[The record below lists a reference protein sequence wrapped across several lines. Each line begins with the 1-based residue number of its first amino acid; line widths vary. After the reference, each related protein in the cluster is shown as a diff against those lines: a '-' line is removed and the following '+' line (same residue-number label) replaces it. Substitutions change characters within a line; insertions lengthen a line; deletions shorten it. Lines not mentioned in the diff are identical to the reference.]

1 MRSVLTV
8 TLNPAFDRTVW
19 LEQLVPGATNRALA
33 SALRIGGKGINVA
46 RAVSARGLPAIAVGI
61 AGEDQ
66 AAPIERAMRADGV
79 DARFVRVSGETRT
92 NLKLIERST
101 GRMTEVNELGP
112 SVDADALRAVED
124 AIVETIERDDV
135 GAVVMAGSLPQGVDA
150 EVYARWVTRIRALPG
165 APAVLVDAS
174 DAALAAAVD
183 AGPFLVKPNR
193 VEAETLLR
201 RSIPDRDAALD
212 AARAIVRLG
221 PRAVLMSLGADG
233 AVAAI
238 GDTAEA
244 IAPESIAP
252 DSIPTG
258 DARLTSTVGAGDA
271 MVARIAAGLVELDS
285 TADGLGAAEFIELCR
300 LAVRAATE
308 QIRGGV

>member
-1 MRSVLTV
+1 VRPVLTV

-19 LEQLVPGATNRALA
+19 LEQLAPGETNRALA

-46 RAVSARGLPAIAVGI
+46 RAVAGRGLPAIAVGI

-66 AAPIERAMRADGV
+66 AAPIERALRADGV
-79 DARFVRVSGETRT
+79 EARFVRVPGETRT

-112 SVDADALRAVED
+112 SVDANALRAVED
-124 AIVETIERDDV
+124 AIVDTIERDDV

-150 EVYARWVTRIRALPG
+150 EIYARWVTRIGALPG

-174 DAALAAAVD
+174 DAALAAAVA

-201 RSIPDRDAALD
+201 RSIPDRDATLD
-212 AARAIVRLG
+212 AARDIVGLG

-238 GDTAEA
+238 GDATEA
-244 IAPESIAP
+244 IEPESIP
-252 DSIPTG
+252 SG
-258 DARLTSTVGAGDA
+258 DGRLTSTVGAGDA
-271 MVARIAAGLVELDS
+271 MVARIAAGLVERDR
-285 TADGLGAAEFIELCR
+285 TAGALGAAEFFELCR
-300 LAVRAATE
+300 RAVRAASE